1 MECHYQHLRH
11 FINLRL
17 YDIVRVS
24 TRKITTLSVERSFTP
39 YEMPNG
45 KHNTR
50 YDDEDE
56 HRRMNFII
64 YFDWKVPWTKK
75 SAYFGATTENAREK
89 HENHIGMKKKERKT
103 FLLSLQPN
111 NENSVVSELKLSS
124 TSSSYRAEK
133 KEKLKRRLW
142 VQTRGKNCGGA
153 RENVEQS
160 ESKYRLEWEWKS
172 RGGEDVLFKFS
183 SLFPL
188 LLNAA
193 AACIYLRLNKQ
204 KLLRFVIVLITL
216 AFAILPDCAVVHML
230 EKQIAMRWEYTVLL
244 LNY

>member
-1 MECHYQHLRH
+1 MSLSTFEAFYQ
-11 FINLRL
+11 
-17 YDIVRVS
+17 S
-24 TRKITTLSVERSFTP
+24 TTLRYCSCFHPQNNNVISGTKFHSIRNAKWKTQHTIWWRRRTQAHEFYYLFWLKSPLNKKKCLFWRN
-39 YEMPNG
+39 YG
-45 KHNTR
+45 KCEGKAWKSHW
-50 YDDEDE
+50 DE
-56 HRRMNFII
+56 
-64 YFDWKVPWTKK
+64 
-75 SAYFGATTENAREK
+75 
-89 HENHIGMKKKERKT
+89 KERKT